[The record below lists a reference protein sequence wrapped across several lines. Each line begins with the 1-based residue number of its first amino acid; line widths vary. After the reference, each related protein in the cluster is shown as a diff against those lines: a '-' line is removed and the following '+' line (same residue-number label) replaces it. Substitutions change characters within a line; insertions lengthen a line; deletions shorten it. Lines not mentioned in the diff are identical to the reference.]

1 MNSIEKVKAG
11 DAHLAVAVAGT
22 GAALLLVHGFPLD
35 RTMWR
40 QQLEGTDGWMRIA
53 PDLRGAG
60 QSDVPASGYTM
71 TRYAD
76 DLVAVLDALGA
87 RRAVCCGLSMG
98 GYILF
103 ELWRRY
109 PERIRA
115 LILCDTKSEADTA
128 EGKRG
133 RDELAATARDAGVG
147 AVAER
152 LVPKLVGRTTRAENP
167 ALVETV
173 RTMVQRSPVAGVVGA
188 LQAMRDRADATPRL
202 VEVAVPTLIVVGAE
216 DELTPPAVVR
226 PMVDRIPG
234 ARYAE
239 IPGAGHLAPL
249 ERPGP
254 FNSAVAEFLSILE

>member
-1 MNSIEKVKAG
+1 MHFVEKVKAG
-11 DAHLAVAVAGT
+11 DGHLAVAVVGT

-40 QQLEGTDGWMRIA
+40 HQWEGIEGWMCIA

-60 QSDVPASGYTM
+60 ESDVPTSGYSM

-76 DLVAVLDALGA
+76 DLVAVLDALGTPHT
-87 RRAVCCGLSMG
+87 VCCGLSMG

-103 ELWRRY
+103 ELWRRH
-109 PERIRA
+109 PGRVRA
-115 LILCDTKSEADTA
+115 LILCDTKSEADTP

-133 RDELAATARDAGVG
+133 RDELATMARDAGVG

-152 LVPKLVGRTTRAENP
+152 LLPKLVGRTTRAENP
-167 ALVETV
+167 ALVETI
-173 RTMVQRSPVAGVVGA
+173 RTMVQRSPVAGIVGA
-188 LQAMRDRADATPRL
+188 LQAMRDRPDSTPRL
-202 VEVAVPTLIVVGAE
+202 AEVAVPTLVLVGTD

-226 PMVDRIPG
+226 PMAERIPG
-234 ARYAE
+234 ALYAE

-254 FNSAVAEFLSILE
+254 FNSAVAEFLSKLG